1 MSTDNNERRYTQARI
16 RKLSEV
22 SPDSALNS
30 LEKFVN
36 SGVESVGVWMLK
48 ASIHFQLDQHTQAKL
63 AFEKVLKRKPKN
75 ELASI
80 GLFHC
85 LWDTGNTDKAFDEMK
100 RFFEELG
107 VNHQSET
114 ANDYRSIV
122 KEINGQKDS

>member
-1 MSTDNNERRYTQARI
+1 MSKDTLKLELEKI
-16 RKLSEV
+16 KELSEV
-22 SPDSALNS
+22 SPDNAINS
-30 LEKFVN
+30 LEQFIN

-48 ASIHFQLDQHTQAKL
+48 ASIHFQLNQHSQAKV

-85 LWDTGNTDKAFDEMK
+85 LWDTGSTNEAFDEMK
-100 RFFEELG
+100 RFFKELG
-107 VNHQSET
+107 ANHQSET

-122 KEINGQKDS
+122 KEINGKKDS